1 MLSANNKS
9 NFSTLFSP
17 THTYPFKLHLI
28 LAFLFHNHL
37 KPFPFVSILDL
48 TVFLSDSSSQPSSS
62 VSSDTIPS
70 SQTLLS
76 TSQQPPLNPIP
87 ITPSLDT
94 TPVNTP
100 SHTPLKPSIPQQT
113 QTSLTLPLSDTE
125 FPFNITPTHSSPPSS
140 FHIPDPSD
148 INPNLLRQIN
158 KPTLPKLTLI
168 PTSIKS
174 FRRRCQ
180 LDTSLP
186 IPPPCPHI
194 SPQSSLPPPKSLK
207 IPALESLDSLQQ
219 KSDLSEV
226 DSATFSLLYPRLPPS
241 NSASKYT
248 TSSLD
253 NLLDTSSESTLRHPL
268 RPRYNLRNNRRQSPS
283 LASTNS
289 SLLRH
294 HAQSLSSDS
303 LSNEKNA
310 PTSGIDTV
318 FSQRSSISSYNHTGH
333 LFSRPTSQNSSL
345 LSSDNHLLN
354 IDLTTDQYSTPPTPN
369 RVDYPLIVN
378 NTLVNSPRQ
387 DPRFLYLATHKP
399 NSNIHISNT
408 RRRKEFLRLEETSLE
423 LKFEINVKFHNLS
436 PHPIPSHTTVNFKS
450 LPHPF
455 IATNLSLFVSDNP
468 PFRLLH
474 GSITFLNT
482 LTFLKYTA
490 QF

>member
-1 MLSANNKS
+1 M
-9 NFSTLFSP
+9 
-17 THTYPFKLHLI
+17 
-28 LAFLFHNHL
+28 
-37 KPFPFVSILDL
+37 
-48 TVFLSDSSSQPSSS
+48 SDSSSQPSSS

-70 SQTLLS
+70 SQSFLP

-100 SHTPLKPSIPQQT
+100 SHTPIKTSVPQQT

-125 FPFNITPTHSSPPSS
+125 FPFDITPAHSPPPS

-148 INPNLLRQIN
+148 INPTLLRNIN
-158 KPTLPKLTLI
+158 NPNLPKSNLI

-174 FRRRCQ
+174 LRRRSQ
-180 LDTSLP
+180 LDNSFS
-186 IPPPCPHI
+186 IPPPCSHI
-194 SPQSSLPPPKSLK
+194 SSKSSLPLAKPLK
-207 IPALESLDSLQQ
+207 IPALESLDSLKK

-226 DSATFSLLYPRLPPS
+226 DSTTCSLLYPRLPPS

-253 NLLDTSSESTLRHPL
+253 NLLDNTSESTLRPPL
-268 RPRYNLRNNRRQSPS
+268 RHRYNLRNNRRLSPS

-294 HAQSLSSDS
+294 HAQSLSSES
-303 LSNEKNA
+303 LTENS
-310 PTSGIDTV
+310 PTSGIDTA
-318 FSQRSSISSYNHTGH
+318 FSQRSSISSYTHTGH
-333 LFSRPTSQNSSL
+333 LFSRPTSQNSST
-345 LSSDNHLLN
+345 LSSDSHLLN
-354 IDLTTDQYSTPPTPN
+354 IDLNTDQYSTPPTPN
-369 RVDYPLIVN
+369 RVDYSLIVN
-378 NTLVNSPRQ
+378 STLVNNPRQ
-387 DPRFLYLATHKP
+387 DPRFLYLATHKL
-399 NSNIHISNT
+399 NSNPHISDA
-408 RRRKEFLRLEETSLE
+408 RRRKEFLRLEDTNLE
-423 LKFEINVKFHNLS
+423 LKFEITVKFHNLS
-436 PHPIPSHTTVNFKS
+436 PHPIPSHTTVHCKS

-455 IATNLSLFVSDNP
+455 ITTNLNLFVSDHP

>member
-1 MLSANNKS
+1 MSL
-9 NFSTLFSP
+9 P
-17 THTYPFKLHLI
+17 PILI
-28 LAFLFHNHL
+28 SFHPFLFNNNPKNL
-37 KPFPFVSILDL
+37 FFFPFVFILDL
-48 TVFLSDSSSQPSSS
+48 TVFLSDSSSRTSST
-62 VSSDTIPS
+62 VSTDIIPS
-70 SQTLLS
+70 SQTSVS
-76 TSQQPPLNPIP
+76 TQQPPLNPIP

-100 SHTPLKPSIPQQT
+100 THTPLQTSVPQLT

-125 FPFNITPTHSSPPSS
+125 FLFDITPNQSPPSS
-140 FHIPDPSD
+140 SFQIPDPSD
-148 INPNLLRQIN
+148 INPTLLRNIN
-158 KPTLPKLTLI
+158 NPTLPRLKLI

-174 FRRRCQ
+174 FRRRSQ
-180 LDTSLP
+180 LDNSLS
-186 IPPPCPHI
+186 IPPPCSHT
-194 SPQSSLPPPKSLK
+194 SSKSSLPPPKPLK
-207 IPALESLDSLQQ
+207 IPVLESIDSLQK
-219 KSDLSEV
+219 KSDLSEI
-226 DSATFSLLYPRLPPS
+226 DSTTSSLLYPRLPLS

-253 NLLDTSSESTLRHPL
+253 NLLDTSSESTIRHPL
-268 RPRYNLRNNRRQSPS
+268 RHRYNLRNNRRPSPS

-303 LSNEKNA
+303 LSNAENT

-318 FSQRSSISSYNHTGH
+318 FSQRSSISSYNHTVH

-378 NTLVNSPRQ
+378 HTLVNSPRQ
-387 DPRFLYLATHKP
+387 DPRFLYLVTHKL
-399 NSNIHISNT
+399 NSNLHISDT
-408 RRRKEFLRLEETSLE
+408 RRRKEFLRLEEPSLE
-423 LKFEINVKFHNLS
+423 LKFEINVKFHYLS

-455 IATNLSLFVSDNP
+455 IATNLSLFVSDHP

>member
-1 MLSANNKS
+1 M
-9 NFSTLFSP
+9 
-17 THTYPFKLHLI
+17 
-28 LAFLFHNHL
+28 
-37 KPFPFVSILDL
+37 
-48 TVFLSDSSSQPSSS
+48 SDSFSRTSST
-62 VSSDTIPS
+62 VSTDIIHS
-70 SQTLLS
+70 SQTVS
-76 TSQQPPLNPIP
+76 TQQPPLNPIP
-87 ITPSLDT
+87 ITPSLYT
-94 TPVNTP
+94 TAVNTP
-100 SHTPLKPSIPQQT
+100 THTPLQTSVPQQT

-125 FPFNITPTHSSPPSS
+125 FPFDITPTHSPPSSS

-148 INPNLLRQIN
+148 INPTLLRNIN
-158 KPTLPKLTLI
+158 NPTLPRLKLI
-168 PTSIKS
+168 PTSMKS
-174 FRRRCQ
+174 FRRRSQ
-180 LDTSLP
+180 LDNSLS
-186 IPPPCPHI
+186 IPPPCSHT
-194 SPQSSLPPPKSLK
+194 STKSSLPPPKPLK
-207 IPALESLDSLQQ
+207 IPVLESIDSLQK
-219 KSDLSEV
+219 KSDLSEI
-226 DSATFSLLYPRLPPS
+226 DSTTSSLLYPRLPLS

-253 NLLDTSSESTLRHPL
+253 NLLDTSSESTIRHPL
-268 RPRYNLRNNRRQSPS
+268 RHRYNLRNNRRPSPS

-303 LSNEKNA
+303 LSNAENT

-318 FSQRSSISSYNHTGH
+318 SSQRSSISSYNHTGH

-369 RVDYPLIVN
+369 RVDYSLIVN
-378 NTLVNSPRQ
+378 HTLVNGPRQ
-387 DPRFLYLATHKP
+387 DPRFLYLATHKL
-399 NSNIHISNT
+399 NSNLHISDT
-408 RRRKEFLRLEETSLE
+408 GRRKEFLRLEEPSLE

-455 IATNLSLFVSDNP
+455 IATNLSLFVSDHP
-468 PFRLLH
+468 PFSLLH

>member
-1 MLSANNKS
+1 MYLR
-9 NFSTLFSP
+9 
-17 THTYPFKLHLI
+17 
-28 LAFLFHNHL
+28 
-37 KPFPFVSILDL
+37 FVSILDL

-62 VSSDTIPS
+62 VSTDTIPS
-70 SQTLLS
+70 SQSFLPVPH
-76 TSQQPPLNPIP
+76 QPPLNLIP

-100 SHTPLKPSIPQQT
+100 THTPLKASIPQQT
-113 QTSLTLPLSDTE
+113 QTSLTVPLSDTE
-125 FPFNITPTHSSPPSS
+125 SPFNITPTHSPPPS

-148 INPNLLRQIN
+148 INPTLLKNI
-158 KPTLPKLTLI
+158 KIPTLPTPKLI

-174 FRRRCQ
+174 FRRRSQ
-180 LDTSLP
+180 LDNSLS
-186 IPPPCPHI
+186 ILPPCSHI
-194 SPQSSLPPPKSLK
+194 SSQPSLPPPKPLK
-207 IPALESLDSLQQ
+207 IPALESIDSLQK

-226 DSATFSLLYPRLPPS
+226 DSTTCSLLYPRLPPS

-253 NLLDTSSESTLRHPL
+253 NLLDTTSGSTLNPPL
-268 RPRYNLRNNRRQSPS
+268 RHRYNLRKNRRPSP

-303 LSNEKNA
+303 LSNAENS
-310 PTSGIDTV
+310 PTSGIDTT
-318 FSQRSSISSYNHTGH
+318 FSQRSSISSYNHSGH
-333 LFSRPTSQNSSL
+333 LFSRPTSHNSTI
-345 LSSDNHLLN
+345 LSDSHLLN

-378 NTLVNSPRQ
+378 NTLVSSPRQ
-387 DPRFLYLATHKP
+387 DPRFLYLPTHKP
-399 NSNIHISNT
+399 NSNPHISNL
-408 RRRKEFLRLEETSLE
+408 RRRKEFLRLKDANLE
-423 LKFEINVKFHNLS
+423 LKFEITVKFHNLS

-450 LPHPF
+450 LRHPF
-455 IATNLSLFVSDNP
+455 IATNLSLFVSDHP

>member
-1 MLSANNKS
+1 M
-9 NFSTLFSP
+9 F
-17 THTYPFKLHLI
+17 
-28 LAFLFHNHL
+28 
-37 KPFPFVSILDL
+37 FPFVSILDL
-48 TVFLSDSSSQPSSS
+48 TVFLSDSSSRTSST
-62 VSSDTIPS
+62 VSTDIIPS
-70 SQTLLS
+70 SQTSVS
-76 TSQQPPLNPIP
+76 TQQPPLNPIP

-100 SHTPLKPSIPQQT
+100 THTPLQTSVPQQT
-113 QTSLTLPLSDTE
+113 QTSLSLPLSDTE
-125 FPFNITPTHSSPPSS
+125 FPFDITPNHSPPSSS

-148 INPNLLRQIN
+148 INPTLLRNIN
-158 KPTLPKLTLI
+158 NPTLLRLKLI
-168 PTSIKS
+168 PTSIKA
-174 FRRRCQ
+174 FRRRSK
-180 LDTSLP
+180 LDNSLS
-186 IPPPCPHI
+186 IPPPCSHT
-194 SPQSSLPPPKSLK
+194 STKSSLPPPKPLK
-207 IPALESLDSLQQ
+207 IPVLESIDSLQK
-219 KSDLSEV
+219 KSDLSEI
-226 DSATFSLLYPRLPPS
+226 DSTTSSLLYPRLPLS

-253 NLLDTSSESTLRHPL
+253 NLLDTSSESTIRHPL
-268 RPRYNLRNNRRQSPS
+268 RHRYNLRNNRRPSPS

-303 LSNEKNA
+303 LSNAENT

-378 NTLVNSPRQ
+378 HTLVNSPRQ
-387 DPRFLYLATHKP
+387 DPRFLYLATHKL
-399 NSNIHISNT
+399 NSNLHISDT
-408 RRRKEFLRLEETSLE
+408 RRRKEFLRLEEPSLE

-436 PHPIPSHTTVNFKS
+436 PHPIPSHTTVIFKS

-455 IATNLSLFVSDNP
+455 IATNLSLFVSDHP

-482 LTFLKYTA
+482 LTFSKYTA

>member
-1 MLSANNKS
+1 M
-9 NFSTLFSP
+9 F
-17 THTYPFKLHLI
+17 
-28 LAFLFHNHL
+28 
-37 KPFPFVSILDL
+37 FPFVSILDL
-48 TVFLSDSSSQPSSS
+48 TVFLSDSSSRTSST
-62 VSSDTIPS
+62 VSTDIIPS
-70 SQTLLS
+70 SQTSVS
-76 TSQQPPLNPIP
+76 TQQPPLNPIP

-100 SHTPLKPSIPQQT
+100 THTPLQTSVPQQT

-125 FPFNITPTHSSPPSS
+125 FPFDITPNHSPPSSS

-148 INPNLLRQIN
+148 INPTLLRNIN
-158 KPTLPKLTLI
+158 NPTLPRLKLI

-174 FRRRCQ
+174 FRRRSQ
-180 LDTSLP
+180 LDNSLS
-186 IPPPCPHI
+186 IPPPCSHT
-194 SPQSSLPPPKSLK
+194 STKSSLPPPKLLK
-207 IPALESLDSLQQ
+207 IPVLESIDSLQK
-219 KSDLSEV
+219 KSDSSEI
-226 DSATFSLLYPRLPPS
+226 DSTTSSLLYPRLPLS

-253 NLLDTSSESTLRHPL
+253 NLLDTSSESTIRHPL
-268 RPRYNLRNNRRQSPS
+268 RHRYNLRNNRRPSPS

-289 SLLRH
+289 SFLRH

-303 LSNEKNA
+303 LSNAENT

-378 NTLVNSPRQ
+378 HTLVNSPRQ
-387 DPRFLYLATHKP
+387 DPRFLYLATHKL
-399 NSNIHISNT
+399 NSNLHISDT
-408 RRRKEFLRLEETSLE
+408 RRRKEFLRLEEPSLE

-455 IATNLSLFVSDNP
+455 IATNLSLFVSDHP